1 MNFGK
6 VALCAAPAL
15 ALMMAACGDE
25 TTTVY
30 EPTGMK
36 IVSDSDELEKC
47 TASNVGEMVYVED
60 SSAVYYCADK
70 KWQTLKGADGAK
82 GEDGTGS
89 VDSLI
94 IRDTLVVKDT
104 VFSKDTL
111 VLENS
116 AARVDTLIIRDS
128 VYFKDTIHSIDTLV
142 LNHVDTVVYT
152 QKIPSMKYD
161 CEKYDCVTTAY
172 LNPSIEYGE
181 LLDERDNK
189 VYRTVQIGDQ
199 VWMAQNLAYYDAD
212 DIALQGQSW
221 CYYDSLDY
229 CKTFGRLYSWSAVMN
244 FGSTY
249 NTQAVPEGT
258 IKNPHRGICPEG
270 FHVPTRDEWVELTD
284 FTEKNN
290 GAEGAG
296 TSLRSHFLWVSA
308 DSAVLGTDRYGLSL
322 LPGNDRIDGRTS
334 KVVPKSKGFDEG
346 IFLYGFWWTASV
358 YSTSTTHYIG
368 LSNSHSAVASLFHFG
383 WIARDVGFSLRCLQD
398 KTP

>member
-152 QKIPSMKYD
+152 QKIPSVKYD

-229 CKTFGRLYSWSAVMN
+229 CKTFGRLYSWSAAMRISPT
-244 FGSTY
+244 F
-249 NTQAVPEGT
+249 NTKVVEDGVVKT
-258 IKNPHRGICPEG
+258 PHRGVCPTG
-270 FHVPTRDEWVELTD
+270 YHVPNQAEWEELLAYVA
-284 FTEKNN
+284 EHN
-290 GAEGAG
+290 GAEGVGMSLKSRYLWQMRDSVSAG
-296 TSLRSHFLWVSA
+296 TDLFGF
-308 DSAVLGTDRYGLSL
+308 AVLPADDHVDGQTDKNHPGTS
-322 LPGNDRIDGRTS
+322 
-334 KVVPKSKGFDEG
+334 GFDVHVFRG
-346 IFLYGFWWTASV
+346 STIWNASEF
-358 YSTSTTHYIG
+358 
-368 LSNSHSAVASLFHFG
+368 SANESRV
-383 WIARDVGFSLRCLQD
+383 VGFSFMKSVVSMGSGAKINGFPVRCLKD
-398 KTP
+398 SSL